1 MAAYMPISGS
11 FTIYCRR
18 FVDTSFG
25 AMVGYNYVATWCLIT
40 AAEFVAIPLVLDYWT
55 TAVPSWAWSLIC
67 LVIVFSINLYG
78 IRGFGEVEYVLSL
91 VCKLANQMYS
101 KVCPPR

>member
-1 MAAYMPISGS
+1 MPISGS

-67 LVIVFSINLYG
+67 LVIVFAINLYG
-78 IRGFGEVEYVLSL
+78 IRGFGEVEYILSL
-91 VCKLANQMYS
+91 VRKPRRL
-101 KVCPPR
+101 VCSITSHPC